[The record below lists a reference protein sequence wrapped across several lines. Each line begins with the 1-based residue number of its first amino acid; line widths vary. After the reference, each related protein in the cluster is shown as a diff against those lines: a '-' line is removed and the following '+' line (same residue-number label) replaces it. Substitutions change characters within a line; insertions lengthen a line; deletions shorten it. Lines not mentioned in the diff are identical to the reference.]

1 MKAHVLTTLALLAA
15 PAFAAVAAPH
25 NVLVSRDE
33 PGTDTSPAQLQ
44 ALVLLLDAVHDV
56 PDSVLDAGQE
66 SADRWFATE
75 AFPAAGGTVAARSAP
90 VSSDVALH
98 SRRDSGSV
106 ISVQA
111 ETQGLLSCLASIA
124 WFLAE
129 NRIPIAKLRRAKKII
144 DDLGGVRKAAQK
156 LLKGKKN
163 KKKLIAEGGQ
173 ILWELFEI
181 FSGAGDVI
189 DNCSS

>member
-1 MKAHVLTTLALLAA
+1 MKAYILTTLALLAA

-25 NVLVSRDE
+25 NVLVPRDE
-33 PGTDTSPAQLQ
+33 PELDTSPAQLQ

-56 PDSVLDAGQE
+56 PDSVLEAGQE
-66 SADRWFATE
+66 STDRWFAAE
-75 AFPAAGGTVAARSAP
+75 AFPAAGSVAARSA
-90 VSSDVALH
+90 SSDLALPN
-98 SRRDSGSV
+98 RRDSGPV

-111 ETQGLLSCLASIA
+111 ETTGLISCLASIA

-129 NRIPIAKLRRAKKII
+129 NRIPIAKIRRAKKII

-163 KKKLIAEGGQ
+163 KKKLIQEGGQ

-189 DNCSS
+189 ENCSS